1 MWNLDIVIAMVLE
14 AIISVKAPAPAAFLG
29 GCITLGGA
37 ALAMHSNVAGTEK
50 LILRSRLFAFDKQ

>member
-1 MWNLDIVIAMVLE
+1 MWNSDIVIAMVLE
-14 AIISVKAPAPAAFLG
+14 AIISGKAPAPAAVLG